1 MEIWTKQHI
10 FSNIYLQLVST
21 SLSYPCAYVRLA
33 KYTLHMSWGY
43 TRERE
48 KEDGDSLTLVYFL
61 LSCYFIINFC
71 PQSHCKCCC
80 FCLECSFL
88 SFSSITKLVK
98 YIPSVSH
105 TKVNFLGEA
114 FLDSR
119 GSVVILC
126 ISPHIF
132 LYFAFITPITRFFFR
147 VFFLQG

>member
-1 MEIWTKQHI
+1 MDKATYLLKYLSSVSVHI
-10 FSNIYLQLVST
+10 PVIPLCLCQAGQVHT
-21 SLSYPCAYVRLA
+21 PYVLGI
-33 KYTLHMSWGY
+33 HQ
-43 TRERE
+43 RERE

-98 YIPSVSH
+98 YVPSVSH

-132 LYFAFITPITRFFFR
+132 LYFAFITSITRFFFR